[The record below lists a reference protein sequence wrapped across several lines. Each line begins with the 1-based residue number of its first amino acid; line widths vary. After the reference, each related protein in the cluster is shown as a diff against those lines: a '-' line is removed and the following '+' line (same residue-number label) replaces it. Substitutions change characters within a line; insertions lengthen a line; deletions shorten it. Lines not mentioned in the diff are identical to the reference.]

1 MFGVNRKLAFTVGV
15 VAALVMLFTLTGV
28 AFAGSGTTASG
39 TTTNTVCVDGY
50 VINNQEVPVDGT
62 KTDPTL
68 YVEAVGSS
76 GTYSATVA
84 SSGYFKFESLPVSSD
99 STKPNSVA
107 QGDWNFQMQLPQDW
121 EGIAPAADNAGLA
134 QTGVTTLK
142 EQDACYRIVFKVR
155 RVFGVMVV
163 KWEELLDGT
172 VQPGA
177 DWTITATPLDDTFV
191 KPQTDTT
198 DSGGRVGFTL
208 TAGKWNIYETLKSG
222 WKAIT
227 PSQVTLTLDQYAAAG
242 AMDPVV
248 FKNREPV
255 CKSEIDV
262 QKVGYGTDANGK
274 QIMLGPLAGW
284 SVTVSR
290 ADGTMTPITMVTDG
304 LGKAIFAGLY
314 PGVYNVQETV
324 RAGWDAMSTNPQ
336 TVIHRDC
343 ETTPVRFE
351 NKELS
356 GDLSI
361 SGRKLF
367 RAWKAPYAGSVIG
380 LPGWVMTATL
390 VGTDTMTTTVTDGL
404 GNYVFPEAALATVG
418 MAFPGASIQVCEELR
433 DNWIALTPSCVTV
446 KFPYPVP
453 ASYTGAVANFTNEQD
468 PPVGSAPVAT
478 SQSGG
483 CQALVVVPKGQTLAR
498 IAAQY
503 GTSVGAL
510 VRTNHIRNADL
521 VYAGQRLCVK

>member
-1 MFGVNRKLAFTVGV
+1 MFRTKRKLVFGVALV
-15 VAALVMLFTLTGV
+15 VALSMLFILSSV
-28 AFAGSGTTASG
+28 AFAGTNQPTKTTAS
-39 TTTNTVCVDGY
+39 TVCVDGY

-62 KTDPTL
+62 KTDPAL
-68 YVEAVGSS
+68 YVAAIGSTGS
-76 GTYSATVA
+76 YSATVA

-99 STKPNSVA
+99 PNTPNAVA

-134 QTGVTTLK
+134 ETGVTTLK

-177 DWTITATPLDDTFV
+177 NWTITAAPVDDPYV
-191 KPQTDTT
+191 KPQTGTT
-198 DSGGRVGFTL
+198 DAGGRVGFTL

-222 WKAIT
+222 WVAIT
-227 PSQVTLTLDQYAAAG
+227 PSQVTLKLGQYTAAG

-262 QKVGYGTDANGK
+262 QKVGYGTDVNGK
-274 QIMLGPLAGW
+274 QVMLGPLAGW

-290 ADGTMTPITMVTDG
+290 ADGTMTPITKVTDG
-304 LGKAIFAGLY
+304 VGKAVFKHLM

-324 RAGWDAMSTNPQ
+324 LAGWEAMSDNPQ
-336 TVIHRDC
+336 TVVHRDC
-343 ETTPVRFE
+343 ETTLVRFE
-351 NKELS
+351 NKELN

-367 RAWKAPYAGSVIG
+367 EAWKAPYAGTVVG
-380 LPGWVMTATL
+380 LPGWVITATL
-390 VGTDTMTTTVTDGL
+390 VGKNDVVTTTVTDAL
-404 GNYVFPEAALATVG
+404 GNYVFPEAQLATVG
-418 MAFPGASIQVCEELR
+418 MAFPGASIEVCEEAR
-433 DNWIALTPSCVTV
+433 DNWIAVTPSCVTV

-453 ASYTGAVANFTNEQD
+453 PDYAGATVDFTNQED
-468 PPVGSAPVAT
+468 PPAPTAHAAT
-478 SQSGG
+478 RPAAG
-483 CQALVVVPKGQTLAR
+483 CQASVVVSRGQTLAR
-498 IAAQY
+498 IARQY
-503 GTSVGAL
+503 GTSVSAL
-510 VRTNHIRNADL
+510 VRANHIPNADL
-521 VYAGQRLCVK
+521 VYAGQRLCVQ

>member
-1 MFGVNRKLAFTVGV
+1 MFRTKRKLVFGVAFV
-15 VAALVMLFTLTGV
+15 VALSMLFILSSV
-28 AFAGSGTTASG
+28 AFAGSSQPTK
-39 TTTNTVCVDGY
+39 TTTSTVCVDGY
-50 VINNQEVPVDGT
+50 VINNQEVPVNGT
-62 KTDPTL
+62 KTDPAL
-68 YVEAVGSS
+68 YVEAIGSTGS
-76 GTYSATVA
+76 YSATVA
-84 SSGYFKFESLPVSSD
+84 SSGYFKFESLPVGSD
-99 STKPNSVA
+99 SNEPNAVA

-177 DWTITATPLDDTFV
+177 DWTITAAPVDDPYV

-198 DSGGRVGFTL
+198 DAGGRVGFTL
-208 TAGKWNIYETLKSG
+208 TAGKWHIYETLKSG
-222 WKAIT
+222 WVAIT

-274 QIMLGPLAGW
+274 QVMLGPLAGW

-290 ADGTMTPITMVTDG
+290 ADGTMTPITKVTDG
-304 LGKAIFAGLY
+304 VGKAIFKHLM
-314 PGVYNVQETV
+314 PGVYNVTET
-324 RAGWDAMSTNPQ
+324 AKPGWKAMNDLPQ

-343 ETTPVRFE
+343 ETTAVRLANQE
-351 NKELS
+351 VS

-367 RAWKAPYAGSVIG
+367 KAWKAPYAGTVIG

-390 VGTDTMTTTVTDGL
+390 VGTDTATTTVTDAL
-404 GNYVFPEAALATVG
+404 GNYVFPEDQLAKVG
-418 MAFPGASIQVCEELR
+418 MAFPGASIQVCEEVR
-433 DNWIALTPSCVTV
+433 DNWIAVTPSCVTV

-453 ASYTGAVANFTNEQD
+453 ANYVGATANFTNQED
-468 PPVGSAPVAT
+468 PPAPTAYAAT
-478 SQSGG
+478 RPAAG
-483 CQALVVVPKGQTLAR
+483 CRASVVVNRGQTLAR
-498 IAAQY
+498 IARQY
-503 GTSVGAL
+503 GTSVSAL
-510 VRTNHIRNADL
+510 VRANHIPNADL
-521 VYAGQRLCVK
+521 VYAGQRLCVQ